1 MFKKAKDK
9 VAGDSEILKAAVV
22 VEKDAEKAAQQ
33 AAQQGAQD
41 AEQGQECVYAELT
54 HAQEAA
60 RGRPVVVRPD
70 DDKTEYAEIVH
81 TKDEK
86 KPDK

>member
-1 MFKKAKDK
+1 MVSEEKD
-9 VAGDSEILKAAVV
+9 
-22 VEKDAEKAAQQ
+22 VEKAVQQAAQQ
-33 AAQQGAQD
+33 AAQD
-41 AEQGQECVYAELT
+41 AEQGKECVYAELT
-54 HAQEAA
+54 HAQAA
-60 RGRPVVVRPD
+60 ERGRPVVVRPD